1 MSTKKNPPPAA
12 APPGCLARASSTLD
26 NSPDIPELLLKNQL
40 CFPLYSASKEV
51 VRRYTP
57 LLKPFN
63 LTYTQYIAMMALWEH
78 ESLDVKT
85 LGELL
90 FLDSGTLTP
99 LLKKLEEKSLVLRQK
114 TNKDGRQLIV
124 SLTQK
129 GKDLRREM
137 QIVPHQIGSCVN
149 LSPEEGAELKRL
161 LLKVLSN
168 VTES

>member
-1 MSTKKNPPPAA
+1 MQSVVAA
-12 APPGCLARASSTLD
+12 GTFASGSSALD
-26 NSPDIPELLLKNQL
+26 NSQEIPELLLKNQL

-63 LTYTQYIAMMALWEH
+63 LTYTQYIAMMALWENK
-78 ESLDVKT
+78 SLDVKA

-99 LLKKLEEKSLVLRQK
+99 LLKKLEEKGLVLRQK
-114 TNKDGRQLIV
+114 TDKDGRQLIV

-129 GKDLRREM
+129 GRDLKREI
-137 QIVPHQIGSCVN
+137 QVVPHQISSCVD

-161 LLKVLSN
+161 LLKVLSH

>member
-1 MSTKKNPPPAA
+1 
-12 APPGCLARASSTLD
+12 
-26 NSPDIPELLLKNQL
+26 
-40 CFPLYSASKEV
+40 
-51 VRRYTP
+51 
-57 LLKPFN
+57 
-63 LTYTQYIAMMALWEH
+63 MALWEH

-129 GKDLRREM
+129 GKDLRREI
-137 QIVPHQIGSCVN
+137 QVVPHQIGSCVN
-149 LSPEEGAELKRL
+149 LSPEEGTELKRL

>member
-1 MSTKKNPPPAA
+1 MSFSHKDMQSVVAA
-12 APPGCLARASSTLD
+12 RTFTSGSSAFD
-26 NSPDIPELLLKNQL
+26 NSQEIPELLLKNQL
-40 CFPLYSASKEV
+40 CFPLYSTSKEV

-63 LTYTQYIAMMALWEH
+63 LTYTQYIAMMALWENK
-78 ESLDVKT
+78 SLDVKT

-99 LLKKLEEKSLVLRQK
+99 LLKKLEEKGLVLRQK
-114 TNKDGRQLIV
+114 TDKDGRQLIV

-129 GKDLRREM
+129 GKDLKREI
-137 QIVPHQIGSCVN
+137 QTVPHQISSCVD

>member
-1 MSTKKNPPPAA
+1 MSSSQKEMQSVAA
-12 APPGCLARASSTLD
+12 ASTFAGGSSTLD
-26 NSPDIPELLLKNQL
+26 NSPDISELLLKNQL

-85 LGELL
+85 LGERL

-149 LSPEEGAELKRL
+149 LSTEEGAELKRL

>member
-1 MSTKKNPPPAA
+1 MSFSHKDMQSVVAA
-12 APPGCLARASSTLD
+12 STFTSGSSAFD
-26 NSPDIPELLLKNQL
+26 NSQEIPELLLKNQL

-63 LTYTQYIAMMALWEH
+63 LTYTQYIAMMALWENK
-78 ESLDVKT
+78 SLDVKT

-99 LLKKLEEKSLVLRQK
+99 LLKKLEEKGLVLRQK
-114 TNKDGRQLIV
+114 TDKDGRLLIV

-129 GKDLRREM
+129 GKDLKREI
-137 QIVPHQIGSCVN
+137 QTVPHQISSCVD

>member
-1 MSTKKNPPPAA
+1 
-12 APPGCLARASSTLD
+12 
-26 NSPDIPELLLKNQL
+26 
-40 CFPLYSASKEV
+40 
-51 VRRYTP
+51 
-57 LLKPFN
+57 
-63 LTYTQYIAMMALWEH
+63 MMALWEH

-124 SLTQK
+124 FLTQK
-129 GKDLRREM
+129 GKDLRREI
-137 QIVPHQIGSCVN
+137 QVVPHQIGSCVN

-168 VTES
+168 VRES

>member
-1 MSTKKNPPPAA
+1 MSSSQKEIKSVVAA
-12 APPGCLARASSTLD
+12 SIFTSGSSALD
-26 NSPDIPELLLKNQL
+26 NSQEIPELLLKKQL

-63 LTYTQYIAMMALWEH
+63 LTYTQYITMMALWENK
-78 ESLDVKT
+78 SLDVKA

-99 LLKKLEEKSLVLRQK
+99 LLKKLEEKGLVLRQK

-129 GKDLRREM
+129 GKDLKREI
-137 QIVPHQIGSCVN
+137 QTVPHQIGSCVD

>member
-1 MSTKKNPPPAA
+1 MSSSQKELQSVAVASTFASD
-12 APPGCLARASSTLD
+12 SSTLD
-26 NSPDIPELLLKNQL
+26 NSPDIPELLLKNPL

-114 TNKDGRQLIV
+114 TGKDGRQLIV

-137 QIVPHQIGSCVN
+137 QVVPHQIGSCVN
-149 LSPEEGAELKRL
+149 LLPEEGAELKRL

>member
-1 MSTKKNPPPAA
+1 MSSSQKEIKSVVAA
-12 APPGCLARASSTLD
+12 SIFTSGSSALE
-26 NSPDIPELLLKNQL
+26 NSQEIPELLLKNQL

-63 LTYTQYIAMMALWEH
+63 LTYTQYIAMMALWENK
-78 ESLDVKT
+78 SLDVKA

-99 LLKKLEEKSLVLRQK
+99 LLKKLEEKGLVLRQK

-129 GKDLRREM
+129 GKDLKREI
-137 QIVPHQIGSCVN
+137 QVVPHQIGSCVD

-161 LLKVLSN
+161 LLKVLSH

>member
-1 MSTKKNPPPAA
+1 MSSSQKEIQSVAA
-12 APPGCLARASSTLD
+12 ASTFAGGSSALD
-26 NSPDIPELLLKNQL
+26 NSPDISELLLKNQL

-114 TNKDGRQLIV
+114 TNKDGRQLII

-129 GKDLRREM
+129 GKDLRREI
-137 QIVPHQIGSCVN
+137 QVVPHQIGSCVN